1 MFLIDVNLFEDEFY
15 LLPVEQRK
23 GDQYK
28 IQCHSI
34 ESAKLLQETLG
45 QIKHLHPT
53 KDKSR
58 FKLLRREKQFGFE
71 VKVLGYIE
79 EEEKKAS

>member
-15 LLPVEQRK
+15 LLPIEQKK

-28 IQCHSI
+28 IECQSI
-34 ESAKLLQETLG
+34 ESAKHLQEELAKL
-45 QIKHLHPT
+45 KHLHPT

-58 FKLLRREKQFGFE
+58 FKLLRSEKQFGFE

-79 EEEKKAS
+79 EQKKAS

>member
-15 LLPVEQRK
+15 LLPVEQTK

-34 ESAKLLQETLG
+34 ESAKLLQESLEKM
-45 QIKHLHPT
+45 KHLHPT

-58 FKLLRREKQFGFE
+58 FKLLRQEKHFGFN

-79 EEEKKAS
+79 EEKKAS

>member
-15 LLPVEQRK
+15 LLPVEQMK

-28 IQCHSI
+28 IQCQSI
-34 ESAKLLQETLG
+34 ESAKLLQESLAK
-45 QIKHLHPT
+45 IKHLHPT

-58 FKLLRREKQFGFE
+58 FKILRSENQFGFE
-71 VKVLGYIE
+71 VKVLSYI
-79 EEEKKAS
+79 EEKKAS

>member
-15 LLPVEQRK
+15 LLPVVQKK

-28 IQCHSI
+28 IECHSI
-34 ESAKLLQETLG
+34 ESAKHLQAELAKV
-45 QIKHLHPT
+45 KHLHPT

-58 FKLLRREKQFGFE
+58 FELVRKEDSFGLE
-71 VKVLGYIE
+71 VKVLKFVG
-79 EEEKKAS
+79 